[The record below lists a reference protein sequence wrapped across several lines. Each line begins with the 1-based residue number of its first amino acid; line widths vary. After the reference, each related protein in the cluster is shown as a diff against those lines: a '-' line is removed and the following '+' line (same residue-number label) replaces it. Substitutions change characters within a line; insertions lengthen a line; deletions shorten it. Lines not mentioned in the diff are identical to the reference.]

1 MFILISYL
9 ENYWWF
15 RLFFGS
21 FYMPEN
27 PIFLGVSGI
36 LNIVKHSDLF
46 HFNLYKK
53 EIVYITIQ
61 HYDDIEVS

>member
-1 MFILISYL
+1 
-9 ENYWWF
+9 
-15 RLFFGS
+15 
-21 FYMPEN
+21 MPEN